1 MFRAVL
7 LSVVLGLAGLGL
19 VLWWLG
25 EDLSSALRVP
35 LWAYGVG
42 LALALLNYL
51 AGAARLR
58 ILSNVDGE
66 PLPFMKALR
75 GYALGLFSAAIT
87 PGSAGQAPAMVVSL
101 VADHVSAK
109 RAWSMAVRVW
119 IADLI
124 FLALTVPLSVLLV
137 ARSTRLLSGPYPTI
151 VALAVFLASLLVVWI
166 LIYRMR
172 WIAAAVGQI
181 LRLPVARR
189 WRESSVRFIGRIEQ
203 SGKALWKAPLGAQVL
218 VHLYT
223 AFIYL
228 STFFTFYVVVASLR
242 PQAPVLT
249 TMAAAQVPMV
259 ASSFFPTPGGA
270 GLLEL
275 VAASLVRG
283 ENTAAAILAWRLL
296 TYYLRMLVGPIIG
309 APVLASVRGLFTG
322 AEPQREAAEEA

>member
-66 PLPFMKALR
+66 TLPFMKALR

-249 TMAAAQVPMV
+249 TMGAAQVPMV

>member
-1 MFRAVL
+1 MLRAAL
-7 LSVVLGLAGLGL
+7 LAITLGLTGLGL

-25 EDLSSALRVP
+25 EDLASALRVP

-42 LALALLNYL
+42 LALAALNYL
-51 AGAARLR
+51 VGATRLM
-58 ILSNVDGE
+58 ILSQVDGE
-66 PLPFMKALR
+66 PLPFIKALR
-75 GYALGLFSAAIT
+75 GYSLGLFSAAIT
-87 PGSAGQAPAMVVSL
+87 PGSTGQAPAMVLSL
-101 VADHVSAK
+101 VADGVSAK

-119 IADLI
+119 ITDLI
-124 FLALTVPLSVLLV
+124 FLALTVPLSVLLL
-137 ARSTRLLSGPYPTI
+137 ARSTRLFRGWYPG
-151 VALAVFLASLLVVWI
+151 VLAASVFIASLAVVWI

-172 WIAAAVGQI
+172 WIGAAVNQ
-181 LRLPVARR
+181 LMRLPVARR
-189 WRESSVRFIGRIEQ
+189 WRESSVRFIGRLEQ
-203 SGKALWKAPLGAQVL
+203 AGKSLWTAPLGKQVL
-218 VHLYT
+218 VHLCT

-242 PQAPVLT
+242 PQVPVLP

-296 TYYLRMLVGPIIG
+296 TYYLRMLVGPVIG
-309 APVLASVRGLFTG
+309 APVLGSLRSLFG
-322 AEPQREAAEEA
+322 ADRHRAETAEEA

>member
-7 LSVVLGLAGLGL
+7 LSVALGLAGLGL

-51 AGAARLR
+51 AGAARLML
-58 ILSNVDGE
+58 LSNIDGE
-66 PLPFMKALR
+66 NLPFMKALR
-75 GYALGLFSAAIT
+75 GYSLGLFSAAIT
-87 PGSAGQAPAMVVSL
+87 PGSAGQAPAMVMSL
-101 VADHVSAK
+101 VADGVSAK
-109 RAWSMAVRVW
+109 RSWSMAVRVW

-124 FLALTVPLSVLLV
+124 FLALTVPLSVMLL
-137 ARSTRLLSGPYPTI
+137 ARSTGLLAGPYPTL
-151 VALAVFLASLLVVWI
+151 VAIAVFLASAMVVLI

-172 WIAAAVGQI
+172 WIAAAVDRI
-181 LRLPVARR
+181 MRLPVARR

-203 SGKALWKAPLGAQVL
+203 SGKTLWKAPLGAQVM
-218 VHLYT
+218 VHVYT

-228 STFFTFYVVVASLR
+228 STVFTFYVVVASLR
-242 PQAPVLT
+242 PQAPLFT

-270 GLLEL
+270 GLLEV

-283 ENTAAAILAWRLL
+283 EHTAAAILAWRLL

-309 APVLASVRGLFTG
+309 APVLASVRSLFG
-322 AEPQREAAEEA
+322 GGEHGSKPAEET

>member
-249 TMAAAQVPMV
+249 TMGAAQVPMV

>member
-1 MFRAVL
+1 MFRAVA
-7 LSVVLGLAGLGL
+7 LSVTLGLAGLGL

-35 LWAYGVG
+35 LWAYLVG
-42 LALALLNYL
+42 LVLAVLNYL
-51 AGAARLR
+51 AGAARLMV
-58 ILSNVDGE
+58 LSKVDNE
-66 PLPFMKALR
+66 PLPFLKALR
-75 GYALGLFSAAIT
+75 GYSLGLFSAAIT

-101 VADHVSAK
+101 VADNVSAK

-124 FLALTVPLSVLLV
+124 FLALTVPLSVLLL
-137 ARSTRLLSGPYPTI
+137 ARSTGVLSGYYPGV
-151 VALAVFLASLLVVWI
+151 VAAVVFLASLLVVWI

-172 WIAAAVGQI
+172 WIGAAVNQI
-181 LRLPVARR
+181 MRLPVARR

-203 SGKALWKAPLGAQVL
+203 SGKSLWTAPARSQVL
-218 VHLYT
+218 VHLFT
-223 AFIYL
+223 GFIYL

-242 PQAPVLT
+242 PQVPLFT

-259 ASSFFPTPGGA
+259 AASFFPTPGGA

-296 TYYLRMLVGPIIG
+296 TYYLRMLVGPVIG
-309 APVLASVRGLFTG
+309 APVLASVRSLFGG
-322 AEPQREAAEEA
+322 AARPAESAEKA

>member
-1 MFRAVL
+1 MLRAVL
-7 LSVVLGLAGLGL
+7 LSVAFGLAGLGL

-42 LALALLNYL
+42 VLLAVLNYL
-51 AGAARLR
+51 AGSARLM
-58 ILSNVDGE
+58 ILSKVDGE
-66 PLPFMKALR
+66 ALPFVKALR
-75 GYALGLFSAAIT
+75 GYSLGLFSAAIT

-101 VADHVSAK
+101 VAENVSAK

-124 FLALTVPLSVLLV
+124 FLALTVPLSVLLL
-137 ARSTRLLSGPYPTI
+137 ARSTGIMRGYYPGL
-151 VALAVFLASLLVVWI
+151 VAALVFVASATVVWI
-166 LIYRMR
+166 LIFRMR
-172 WIAAAVGQI
+172 WIGAAVDLI
-181 LRLPVARR
+181 MRLPFVRR
-189 WRESSVRFIGRIEQ
+189 WRESSVRFVGRIEQ
-203 SGKALWKAPLGAQVL
+203 AGKSLWRAPALAQVL

-242 PQAPVLT
+242 SGVPVLT

-259 ASSFFPTPGGA
+259 AASFFPTPGGA

-296 TYYLRMLVGPIIG
+296 TYYLRMLVGPVIG
-309 APVLASVRGLFTG
+309 APVLTSVRGLFSGG
-322 AEPQREAAEEA
+322 ARRAEAADET